1 MPLLFWL
8 LTGTG
13 AALVTIGYVL
23 IFKGYYEV
31 GQILTAIGGVL
42 AIIYMTIF
50 AVQNC

>member
-23 IFKGYYEV
+23 IFKWGR
-31 GQILTAIGGVL
+31 
-42 AIIYMTIF
+42 F
-50 AVQNC
+50 